1 MTRSISILGSTGSI
15 GRSTVAVAQHLGIPV
30 RALAANRSTELLEQ
44 QARLLRPA
52 FIAVYD
58 EAAARQLRIALG
70 DTDITIGSGMEALCE
85 AATISGADCVVAAL
99 SGAVGLKPTL
109 AAIKKGRRIAFAN
122 KEVLVCAGSIVMRE
136 AAKHGALMLP
146 MDSEHSAIFQCLG
159 ETGRKQLKRVLLT
172 ASGGPFFGKTRAETG
187 QITPE
192 QAVAHPNWSMGM
204 KISVDSAT
212 MMNKGLEIIEAMHLF
227 GLTADDIQ
235 VVIHRESIVHSM
247 VEFLDGSVLAQLGIT
262 DMQLPIQYALTW
274 PERVP
279 SALPGLDLFACKD
292 LSFRAP
298 DFENFPCLSL
308 AIDCARRG
316 GTAPAVLNAANE
328 QAVSM
333 FLSRKIGYN
342 QIYDC
347 VLSAVDSI
355 DCIDDPS
362 LEEILAADETA
373 RRHVREV
380 FS

>member
-30 RALAANRSTELLEQ
+30 KALAANRSTDLLEQ
-44 QARLLRPA
+44 QARLLKPA

-58 EAAARQLRIALG
+58 EAAAKQLRISLG
-70 DTDITIGSGMEALCE
+70 DTDIAIGSGMEALCE
-85 AATISGADCVVAAL
+85 AATIGGADCVVAAL

-109 AAIKKGRRIAFAN
+109 AAIEKGRRIAFAN
-122 KEVLVCAGSIVMRE
+122 KEVLVCAGSIVMRRAE
-136 AAKHGALMLP
+136 ECGALMLP

-159 ETGRKQLKRVLLT
+159 ETGRRQLRRVLLT
-172 ASGGPFFGKTRAETG
+172 ASGGPFYGRKRSETEH
-187 QITPE
+187 ITPE

-227 GLTADDIQ
+227 ALRPEDIQ

-247 VEFLDGSVLAQLGIT
+247 VEFVDGSVLAQLGIT

-274 PERVP
+274 PERRP
-279 SALPGLDLFACKD
+279 GALPSLDLFACKD
-292 LSFRAP
+292 LSFHAP

-308 AIDCARRG
+308 AIECARRG

-355 DCIDDPS
+355 DCINDPA
-362 LEEILAADETA
+362 LEDILASDEAA